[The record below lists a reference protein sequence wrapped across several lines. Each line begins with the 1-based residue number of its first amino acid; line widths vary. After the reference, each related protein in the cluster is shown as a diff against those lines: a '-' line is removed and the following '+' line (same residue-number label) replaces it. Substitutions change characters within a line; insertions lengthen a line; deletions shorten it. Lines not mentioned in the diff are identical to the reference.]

1 MGLSD
6 IFDVIDTVVDIVK
19 DGYDAYKSGEKLEE
33 LIEKSIDDYEEELSA
48 DEKALYKNYLKA
60 KENYEEKSADDENNT
75 LLEKYESCQVKYLEA
90 IAQNSSLPQDFRDEI
105 KNAVEEFKKDNNKT
119 IEKLGERFAKRAE
132 NDEQREFI
140 KKTID
145 DAKMK

>member
-33 LIEKSIDDYEEELSA
+33 LIEKSIDDYEDNLSA
-48 DEKALYKNYLKA
+48 DEKKLHKDYLKA
-60 KENYEEKSADDENNT
+60 KENYEEKSVDDENNT
-75 LLEKYESCQVKYLEA
+75 LLEKYEICQVRYLEA

-105 KNAVEEFKKDNNKT
+105 KSAVETFKKDNNKT
-119 IEKLGERFAKRAE
+119 IEKLGERFEKRAE
-132 NDEQREFI
+132 NNEQREFI

-145 DAKMK
+145 EAKMK

>member
-75 LLEKYESCQVKYLEA
+75 LLEKYESCQVKYVEA
-90 IAQNSSLPQDFRDEI
+90 IAQN
-105 KNAVEEFKKDNNKT
+105 N
-119 IEKLGERFAKRAE
+119 
-132 NDEQREFI
+132 
-140 KKTID
+140 
-145 DAKMK
+145 

>member
-1 MGLSD
+1 MGFSD

-33 LIEKSIDDYEEELSA
+33 LIKKSIDDYKEKLSD
-48 DEKALYKNYLKA
+48 DEKKLYKNYLKA
-60 KENYEEKSADDENNT
+60 KENYEEKSADDENNK
-75 LLEKYESCQVKYLEA
+75 LLEKYEICQVKYLEA

-105 KNAVEEFKKDNNKT
+105 KNSVEEFKKDNNKT

-132 NDEQREFI
+132 NDEQRKFI
-140 KKTID
+140 KKTIEES
-145 DAKMK
+145 KMK